1 MPVGQDEAPSV
12 PKLQLT
18 RVNRNFAGIHAVRNV
33 SLRLRRGER
42 RTIIGPNGAG
52 KTTLF
57 NLVAGSMPVSSGRIE
72 FDGTDI
78 TGTPGRVRVGYGMTR
93 TYQHSQLLDDLSITE
108 NLRVAIQG
116 SRGGGYSLVRRHGE
130 EKRLNEEAGALAA
143 RVGLTG
149 QMDRP
154 VSDLSHGEKRQ
165 LEIAMALAGG
175 PSLLLLDEPAA
186 GLGPGERGALT
197 SLLGS
202 LDRSMTVLLI
212 EHDMDVALA
221 VADRVTVMHEGSVVA
236 DARPEDVLADPLVL
250 DLYLGRQA
258 GRSPIGAAVSSGT
271 SLEHEE
277 TR

>member
-1 MPVGQDEAPSV
+1 MPVRDDEASPA

-18 RVNRNFAGIHAVRNV
+18 RVNRNFAGIRAVRDV
-33 SLRLRRGER
+33 TLRLSPGER

-57 NLVAGSMPVSSGRIE
+57 NVVAGSMPVSSGRIE
-72 FDGTDI
+72 LDGTDI

-93 TYQHSQLLDDLSITE
+93 TYQHSQLLDELSITQ
-108 NLRVAIQG
+108 NIRVAIQG
-116 SRGGGYSLVRRHGE
+116 SRGGGYRLYRRRGE
-130 EKRLNEEAGALAA
+130 EKRLDEEAAGLAG
-143 RVGLTG
+143 RVGLAG
-149 QMDRP
+149 RMDRL

-197 SLLGS
+197 SLLTS
-202 LDRSMTVLLI
+202 LDRTMTVLLI

-221 VADRVTVMHEGSVVA
+221 VADRVTVMHEGSIVA
-236 DARPEDVLADPLVL
+236 DAAPDDVLTDPLVL
-250 DLYLGRQA
+250 DLYLGRQGGPSA
-258 GRSPIGAAVSSGT
+258 TGAAMSST
-271 SLEHEE
+271 SREHEE
-277 TR
+277 IK